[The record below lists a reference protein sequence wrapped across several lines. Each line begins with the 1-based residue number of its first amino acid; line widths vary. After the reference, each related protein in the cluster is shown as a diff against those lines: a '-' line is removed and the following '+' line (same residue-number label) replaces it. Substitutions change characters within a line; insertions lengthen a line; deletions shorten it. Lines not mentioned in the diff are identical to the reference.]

1 MSNSYPFQNP
11 ARSPRERA
19 EDLVSRLTR
28 EEKIGMVTSH
38 LDAVPRL
45 GIPATHIGVEIAR
58 GLVQRDQR
66 RETTILPQP
75 WGMAAMF
82 DPELMEKLGDMAGAE
97 VRISNQMDPPSSL
110 SLFGPTVDMERDP
123 RWGRNEEAYGEDPCL
138 TGHMARLISLT

>member
-66 RETTILPQP
+66 RDTTILPQP
-75 WGMAAMF
+75 WGCWNTR
-82 DPELMEKLGDMAGAE
+82 P
-97 VRISNQMDPPSSL
+97 QTT
-110 SLFGPTVDMERDP
+110 TV
-123 RWGRNEEAYGEDPCL
+123 
-138 TGHMARLISLT
+138 S